1 MRGATD
7 PHGEAPS
14 WFAVRLGRRGFVLSD
29 DRMVFGKHAW
39 IGWRVAEP
47 LLAPLPMAFRLLQR
61 GLEFK
66 SLAMFFIRTTPVL

>member
-1 MRGATD
+1 MNGATD

-14 WFAVRLGRRGFVLSD
+14 WFSVRLGRRGFVLSD
-29 DRMVFGKHAW
+29 GRMVFGKHAW

-47 LLAPLPMAFRLLQR
+47 LLAASLVAFRLLRR

-66 SLAMFFIRTTPVL
+66 NLAMFFILTTPVL